1 VNAHSLIPLIAYLL
15 GSMPFGYLIVK
26 ARGARDIRESGSG
39 NTGAAN
45 VARTAGPVAGLL
57 TLLLDT
63 AKGFLAVWI
72 AAKWTGGDIRWMMA
86 AAVFAVIGH
95 IFPVWLEFRG
105 GKGVATGLGVFLPI
119 CPQAV
124 GAAAVLWLVFAFSW
138 RYSSLASIA
147 AAAALPVLIH
157 LLYAPRHAPPLY
169 VTLGTVLISV
179 LVLAKHRANIQ
190 RLIDGTENRLRI
202 P

>member
-15 GSMPFGYLIVK
+15 GSIPFGYLIVR
-26 ARGARDIRESGSG
+26 ARCARDIRESGSG

-57 TLLLDT
+57 TLLLDVG
-63 AKGFLAVWI
+63 KGFLAVWV
-72 AAKWTGGDIRWMMA
+72 AAKWTGGDMRWMMA

-105 GKGVATGLGVFLPI
+105 GKGVATALGAFLLI

-124 GAAAVLWLVFAFSW
+124 GAAAILWLVLAFFW

-157 LLYAPRHAPPLY
+157 LLYHPGYAPPLY

-179 LVLAKHRANIQ
+179 LVLAKHHANIQ